1 MYNAK
6 VEKSKTGPRKGGR
19 PPKIDSERSTI
30 KLNCWVTPVEN
41 RQIQA
46 KYEQTKAGSKLA
58 FAQFL
63 KQILLSDKQSRGPK
77 PDELLLTIIINLQ
90 ERGRQLQLIAEIIG
104 EDRKEEA
111 QSIVVNK
118 LSEELF
124 RIQETIERI
133 TAWLY
138 ES

>member
-1 MYNAK
+1 MENR
-6 VEKSKTGPRKGGR
+6 KTGQRRGGR

-41 RQIQA
+41 SQIQA
-46 KYEQTKAGSKLA
+46 KYVQTKAGSKLA

-90 ERGRQLQLIAEIIG
+90 ERGRQLQLISEII
-104 EDRKEEA
+104 EEEQKEEA
-111 QSIVVNK
+111 QPTVVNK
-118 LSEELF
+118 LNEELL
-124 RIQETIERI
+124 RIQKTIEQI
-133 TAWLY
+133 TTWLY